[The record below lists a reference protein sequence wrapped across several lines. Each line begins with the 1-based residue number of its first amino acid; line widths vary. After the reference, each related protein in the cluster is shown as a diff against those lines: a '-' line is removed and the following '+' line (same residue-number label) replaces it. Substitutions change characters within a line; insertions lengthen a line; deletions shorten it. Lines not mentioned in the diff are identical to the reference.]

1 MTPEQRRSVKVMVK
15 GKTHLSYV
23 QSANVVRLME
33 VKNDID
39 NSRFQSALY
48 GLLEFVLRQADL
60 GPVGTLD
67 DLTKLLNTIV
77 HVRLDTGSST
87 IRELIKEG
95 DVK

>member
-15 GKTHLSYV
+15 GKTQLSYV

-60 GPVGTLD
+60 GPVYTLD
-67 DLTKLLNTIV
+67 DLTKLLNTGGETF
-77 HVRLDTGSST
+77 DTAR
-87 IRELIKEG
+87 ILIDGGLEE
-95 DVK
+95 DEV

>member
-1 MTPEQRRSVKVMVK
+1 MTPSERSSIKEMIRDKACV
-15 GKTHLSYV
+15 GHT
-23 QSANVVRLME
+23 QSENILRLME

-67 DLTKLLNTIV
+67 DLTKLLNTGGETF
-77 HVRLDTGSST
+77 RRRSYPD
-87 IRELIKEG
+87 
-95 DVK
+95 

>member
-60 GPVGTLD
+60 GHVDTLD
-67 DLTKLLNTIV
+67 DLTNLLNTGGEGF
-77 HVRLDTGSST
+77 DTAR
-87 IRELIKEG
+87 ILIDGGPEE
-95 DVK
+95 DEV

>member
-1 MTPEQRRSVKVMVK
+1 MTPEQRRSVKDMAK
-15 GKTHLSYV
+15 GKTQLSYV

-67 DLTKLLNTIV
+67 DLTKLLNTGGETF
-77 HVRLDTGSST
+77 DTAR
-87 IRELIKEG
+87 ILIDGGPEE
-95 DVK
+95 DEV

>member
-1 MTPEQRRSVKVMVK
+1 MTPSERSSIKEMIRDKACV
-15 GKTHLSYV
+15 GHT
-23 QSANVVRLME
+23 QSENILRLME

-67 DLTKLLNTIV
+67 DLTKLLNTGGETFDAARI
-77 HVRLDTGSST
+77 
-87 IRELIKEG
+87 LIDGGPEE
-95 DVK
+95 DEV

>member
-1 MTPEQRRSVKVMVK
+1 MTPEQRRSVKVVVK

>member
-1 MTPEQRRSVKVMVK
+1 MTPEQRRSVKVVVK

-48 GLLEFVLRQADL
+48 GILEFVLRQADL

>member
-1 MTPEQRRSVKVMVK
+1 MTPSERSSIKEMIRDKACV
-15 GKTHLSYV
+15 GHT
-23 QSANVVRLME
+23 QSENILRLME

-67 DLTKLLNTIV
+67 DLTKLLNTGGETF
-77 HVRLDTGSST
+77 DTAR
-87 IRELIKEG
+87 ILIDGGPEE
-95 DVK
+95 DEV